1 MVNKNT
7 VATLGR
13 AQNFGESALLR
24 YGTRR
29 KATVKAISFLWLSL
43 LSRFDFEDIC
53 DMFPG
58 DGKVMLFNARK
69 KLENLEDSNAEAR
82 QSMRKA
88 LGRGEFS
95 RSAGVCEEVHRNSMM
110 NSKLFRFP
118 KTNHKLRTL
127 EPTRRPRDS
136 TSTEMGSWIGQRVQQ
151 RRG

>member
-58 DGKVMLFNARK
+58 DGKIMLFNARK
-69 KLENLEDSNAEAR
+69 KLEELEDANAEAR
-82 QSMRKA
+82 KS

-95 RSAGVCEEVHRNSMM
+95 RLAVCDEVQRNSMM
-110 NSKLFRFP
+110 NSKPVRFP
-118 KTNHKLRTL
+118 KPNHKLRTT
-127 EPTRRPRDS
+127 EPTRRRRDS
-136 TSTEMGSWIGQRVQQ
+136 TSTVMGSWIRQRARQ
-151 RRG
+151 